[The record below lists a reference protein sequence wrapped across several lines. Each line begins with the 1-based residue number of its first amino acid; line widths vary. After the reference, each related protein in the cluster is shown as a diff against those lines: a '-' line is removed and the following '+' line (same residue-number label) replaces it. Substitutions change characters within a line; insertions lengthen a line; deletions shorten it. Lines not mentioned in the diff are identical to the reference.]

1 MSPPVSARHLG
12 QSRRVGCT
20 TCHCL
25 YHAFHQSICDAF
37 YPFHSIRHSHPDL
50 LQAQDTSRP
59 CVSCQTAESKGGWL
73 YCQQV
78 VSVKRLAAYR
88 DDRFATRPNWQ
99 KLQELRDEQAA
110 SAARRKP
117 RSTKTKHKPRSH
129 EKAAVYAAEAAAA
142 AADGNTS
149 ARNVGSNISRSG
161 AANRHRKGS
170 KGGMCSPSVAAG
182 PGAGSI
188 AGSSKE
194 AATRAAQPVGHT
206 RAAAAGKAG
215 LNAQPDKAAS
225 GVAAVGRKA
234 ALDATAKVA
243 RDKERRLQS
252 FAPLTLR
259 KEGPSAAT
267 KKRKREA
274 AEAAATPTPA
284 HEGSGLSKEAKKRLK
299 RTAKRA
305 AARAAQV
312 G

>member
-1 MSPPVSARHLG
+1 M
-12 QSRRVGCT
+12 
-20 TCHCL
+20 
-25 YHAFHQSICDAF
+25 
-37 YPFHSIRHSHPDL
+37 
-50 LQAQDTSRP
+50 
-59 CVSCQTAESKGGWL
+59 SCQILTASELKANLMGSGL
-73 YCQQV
+73 SCQQV

-110 SAARRKP
+110 DAARRKP
-117 RSTKTKHKPRSH
+117 RSAKTKHKPRSH

-142 AADGNTS
+142 AAQGNTP
-149 ARNVGSNISRSG
+149 ARKLGGNTSRSG
-161 AANRHRKGS
+161 AANGHSKGS
-170 KGGMCSPSVAAG
+170 KGGMCSPTDAAG
-182 PGAGSI
+182 PGASSV

-194 AATRAAQPVGHT
+194 VARRAVQPVGNAS
-206 RAAAAGKAG
+206 AAAAGKAG
-215 LNAQPDKAAS
+215 RNAQPDKAAP

-274 AEAAATPTPA
+274 AEAAATPAPA
-284 HEGSGLSKEAKKRLK
+284 QEGSGLSKEAKKRLK

-305 AARAAQV
+305 AARAAK
-312 G
+312 GA